1 MNSSVRQPSSTI
13 RSSEMHSWMQRMH
26 TTVACSSVMASGMN
40 CAVASSVLIAT
51 LWMEVTVV

>member
-1 MNSSVRQPSSTI
+1 
-13 RSSEMHSWMQRMH
+13 MHSWMQRMH